1 MKNLKKLTALL
12 IAVFM
17 VFSMIAMVG
26 AADPTYD
33 LFVKN
38 DAPNHTYDAYQI
50 FSGKLSADGTTL
62 SSIEW
67 GSSIADPEALITA
80 LTTDTKEI
88 ELTATTSTTLA
99 AVFAKLTT
107 AEVEALPIAEKAQ
120 ALANE
125 IANNIHGNDSA
136 ILDRFAEIVGAVV
149 YAADGSFQSH
159 TYLGNAVASANTQ
172 SEQDGATGYA
182 ITGLPA
188 GYYLIKDRD
197 GEVTNEGDFYS
208 KYMISVIRSSTITVK
223 GEGVKVTKTVND
235 TLDGTYTES
244 EDAYINQTL
253 FYKWEGTLPN
263 NLLSYDTYNYK
274 FIDTMAPG
282 LTFVRYEKI
291 YIENTNGSVAYTIY
305 DAEADAA
312 LPAGVVATDP
322 AVDADGNITF
332 ALEIEDL
339 LATYANILPS
349 QKVIVKYTCYLN
361 RSALIAEANT
371 NEVKVEY
378 DNNPNGEGTGTTGP
392 DEADAYTFKVDVD
405 KYDASD
411 ANLKLEGVEFI
422 LYFRDTVGDVTTY
435 HYAQVITEEM
445 VEAGTEINGK
455 VVTDADVGVIYGYTE
470 NRDDA
475 SILDTD
481 ANGAIYLKGL
491 DAGIYYL
498 EETKEPDG
506 YNKLDTPIQV
516 EISPEYDEGGDLLT
530 VKYEVD
536 NTDQGNLSTVS
547 VANSKGNVLPSTGG
561 MGTTILY
568 VVGAILVMSAG
579 LVLITKKR
587 LANEQ

>member
-17 VFSMIAMVG
+17 VCSMIAMVG

-88 ELTATTSTTLA
+88 ELANSTTTLS

-107 AEVEALPIAEKAQ
+107 TEVAALPIAEKAQ
-120 ALANE
+120 VLANE

-136 ILDRFAEIVGAVV
+136 ILDRFAEVVGETT
-149 YAADGSFQSH
+149 YTADGTFTAH
-159 TYLGNAVASANTQ
+159 TYLDNPVASADTQ
-172 SEQDGATGYA
+172 SQQDGATGYA

-208 KYMISVIRSSTITVK
+208 KYMISVIKSSTITVK

-282 LTFVRYEKI
+282 LTFVEYEKI
-291 YIENTNGSVAYTIY
+291 YIENNNGTVAYTIY
-305 DAEADAA
+305 DAETDAA

-322 AVDADGNITF
+322 TTDAEGNITF
-332 ALEIEDL
+332 SLEIEDL
-339 LATYANILPS
+339 LATYPSILAS

-361 RSALIAEANT
+361 RNALIADANT
-371 NEVKVEY
+371 NEVKIEY
-378 DNNPNGEGTGTTGP
+378 DNNPNGEGTGVTVP
-392 DEADAYTFKVDVD
+392 DEAYAYTFKVDVD

-422 LYFRDTVGDVTTY
+422 LYYRDTVGDTTTY

-445 VEAGTEINGK
+445 VEEGLVINDK
-455 VVTDADVGVIYGYTE
+455 LLTAEDVGVVYGFTTD
-470 NRDDA
+470 RDEA

-481 ANGAIYLKGL
+481 ANGAINLRGL

-506 YNKLDTPIQV
+506 YNKLDTPVQV
-516 EISPEYDEGGDLLT
+516 EISPDYNENGILNN
-530 VKYEVD
+530 VQYEVD
-536 NTDQGNLSTVS
+536 NTEQGNLSTVS
-547 VANSKGNVLPSTGG
+547 IANSKGNVLPSTGG
-561 MGTTILY
+561 MGTTLLY
-568 VVGAILVMSAG
+568 VVGAILVVGAG

>member
-1 MKNLKKLTALL
+1 MKTLKKVAALM
-12 IAVFM
+12 IAVLM

-38 DAPNHTYDAYQI
+38 DAPGHTYDAYQI

-67 GSSIADPEALITA
+67 GSSIADAEALITA

-88 ELTATTSTTLA
+88 ELANTTTTLS

-120 ALANE
+120 VLANE

-149 YAADGSFQSH
+149 YAADGTFESH
-159 TYLGNAVASANTQ
+159 TYLGNPVASTGTQ
-172 SEQDGATGYA
+172 TEQEGAKGYA

-188 GYYLIKDRD
+188 GYYLIKDQD
-197 GEVTNEGDFYS
+197 GTVTNEGDFYS
-208 KYMISVIRSSTITVK
+208 KYMISVLKTSTITVK
-223 GEGVKVTKTVND
+223 GEGVKVTKSVND
-235 TLDGTYTES
+235 TIDGTYTES
-244 EDAYINQTL
+244 EDAYINQEL

-282 LTFVRYEKI
+282 LTFVEYEKI

-305 DAEADAA
+305 DVATDDA

-322 AVDADGNITF
+322 TTDAEGNITF
-332 ALEIEDL
+332 SLEIEDL
-339 LATYANILPS
+339 LATYPTILPS

-361 RSALIAEANT
+361 RDALIADSNT
-371 NEVKVEY
+371 NEVKIEY
-378 DNNPNGEGTGTTGP
+378 DNNPNGEGTGTTVP
-392 DEADAYTFKVDVD
+392 DKAYAYTFKIDVD
-405 KYDASD
+405 KYDAAD
-411 ANLKLEGVEFI
+411 ANLKLENVEFI

-445 VEAGTEINGK
+445 VEAGEVINGK
-455 VVTDADVGVIYGYTE
+455 PVTDDDVGVVYGYTE

-506 YNKLDTPIQV
+506 YNKLDTPVQV
-516 EISPEYDEGGDLLT
+516 EITPNYNDDGTLLN
-530 VKYEVD
+530 VSYEVD
-536 NTDQGNLSTVS
+536 NTDQGNSSTVS
-547 VANSKGNVLPSTGG
+547 VSNSKGNVLPSTGG
-561 MGTTILY
+561 MGTTLLY
-568 VVGAILVMSAG
+568 VVGALLVMGAG

-587 LANEQ
+587 LDNEQ

>member
-1 MKNLKKLTALL
+1 MKTLKKVAALM
-12 IAVFM
+12 IAVLM

-67 GSSIADPEALITA
+67 GSSIADAEALITA

-88 ELTATTSTTLA
+88 ALANSTTTLS

-107 AEVEALPIAEKAQ
+107 AEVEALPVAEKAQ
-120 ALANE
+120 VLANE

-136 ILDRFAEIVGAVV
+136 ILDRFAEVVGEAV
-149 YAADGSFQSH
+149 YTADGSFASH
-159 TYLGNAVASANTQ
+159 TYLGNPVASANTQ
-172 SEQDGATGYA
+172 SQQDGANGYA

-208 KYMISVIRSSTITVK
+208 KYMISVIKSSVITVK
-223 GEGVKVTKTVND
+223 GEGVKVTKSVND
-235 TLDGTYTES
+235 TIDGTFTES
-244 EDAYINQTL
+244 EDAYINQEL

-282 LTFVRYEKI
+282 LTFVEYEKI

-305 DAEADAA
+305 DVETDDA

-322 AVDADGNITF
+322 TTDAEGNITF
-332 ALEIEDL
+332 SLEIEDL
-339 LATYANILPS
+339 LATYPTILAS

-361 RSALIAEANT
+361 RDALIADSNT
-371 NEVKVEY
+371 NEVKIEY
-378 DNNPNGEGTGTTGP
+378 DNNPNGEGTGVTVP
-392 DEADAYTFKVDVD
+392 DYAHAYTFKVDVD
-405 KYDASD
+405 KYDAAD
-411 ANLKLEGVEFI
+411 ANLKLENVEFI
-422 LYFRDTVGDVTTY
+422 LYYRDTVGDVTTY

-445 VEAGTEINGK
+445 VEAGEVINGK
-455 VVTDADVGVIYGYTE
+455 VLDADDVGVVYGYTE

-506 YNKLDTPIQV
+506 YNKLDTPVQV
-516 EISPEYDEGGDLLT
+516 EITPNYNEDGTLLN
-530 VKYEVD
+530 VSYEVD
-536 NTDQGNLSTVS
+536 NTDQGNSSTVS
-547 VANSKGNVLPSTGG
+547 VANSKGNILPSTGG
-561 MGTTILY
+561 IGTTIFY
-568 VVGAILVMSAG
+568 IVGGILVLGAG
-579 LVLITKKR
+579 LILIAKKR
-587 LANEQ
+587 LAKEQ

>member
-1 MKNLKKLTALL
+1 MKNIKKIASLM

-26 AADPTYD
+26 AADTTYT

-67 GSSIADPEALITA
+67 GASIADPEALLNA
-80 LTTDTKEI
+80 LITDTKEI
-88 ELTATTSTTLA
+88 KLANSSTTRS
-99 AVFAKLTT
+99 AVFARMTT
-107 AEVEALPIAEKAQ
+107 AEVSALPIEEKASV
-120 ALANE
+120 LANE

-136 ILDRFAEIVGAVV
+136 ILDRFAEIVGEAT
-149 YAADGSFQSH
+149 YTADGEFIAH
-159 TYLGNAVASANTQ
+159 TYLGTATASANTQ
-172 SEQDGATGYA
+172 SQQDGATGYA
-182 ITGLPA
+182 INDLPA

-208 KYMISVIRSSTITVK
+208 KYMINVVKSSTITVK
-223 GEGVKVTKTVND
+223 GEGVKVTKSVND
-235 TLDGTYTES
+235 TLDGTYTEY
-244 EDAYINQTL
+244 EDAYINQEL

-274 FIDTMAPG
+274 FVDTMAPG
-282 LTFVRYEKI
+282 LTFVEYEKI
-291 YIENTNGSVAYTIY
+291 YIENNNGTVAYSIY
-305 DAEADAA
+305 DVETDDA

-322 AVDADGNITF
+322 ATDAEGNITF
-332 ALEIEDL
+332 SLEIEDL
-339 LATYANILPS
+339 LATYPSILPS

-361 RSALIAEANT
+361 RNALIADANT
-371 NEVKVEY
+371 NEVKIEY
-378 DNNPNGEGTGTTGP
+378 DNNPNGEGTGVTVP
-392 DEADAYTFKVDVD
+392 DYAHAYTFKVDVD
-405 KYDASD
+405 KYDAAD
-411 ANLKLEGVEFI
+411 ANIKLEGVEFI
-422 LYFRDTVGDVTTY
+422 LYYRDTVGDTTTY

-455 VVTDADVGVIYGYTE
+455 VVTDADVGVVYGYTE
-470 NRDDA
+470 DREDA

-481 ANGAIYLKGL
+481 ENGAIYLKGL

-506 YNKLDTPIQV
+506 YNKLDTPVQV
-516 EISPEYDEGGDLLT
+516 EIKPEYSEVDGSLTT

-547 VANSKGNVLPSTGG
+547 VANSKGNILPSTGG
-561 MGTTILY
+561 IGTTIFY
-568 VVGAILVMSAG
+568 IAGAILALGAG

-587 LANEQ
+587 LANEK